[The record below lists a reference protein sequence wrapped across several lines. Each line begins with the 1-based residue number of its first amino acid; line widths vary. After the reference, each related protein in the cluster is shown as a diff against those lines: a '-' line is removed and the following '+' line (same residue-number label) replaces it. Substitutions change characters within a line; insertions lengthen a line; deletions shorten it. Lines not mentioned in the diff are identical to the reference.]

1 MSVLSKNQ
9 DNISKSKFKCY
20 FINNLRV
27 NLKYSKKSAISIYK
41 YKYDGFSKYY
51 FIISEG
57 LEYLEGLPLLQIHLF
72 LHNIPTQE
80 EKDNT
85 KHQI

>member
-27 NLKYSKKSAISIYK
+27 NLKYSKRFTNIKSNRRT
-41 YKYDGFSKYY
+41 GGNLSKG
-51 FIISEG
+51 IG
-57 LEYLEGLPLLQIHLF
+57 KQ
-72 LHNIPTQE
+72 
-80 EKDNT
+80 
-85 KHQI
+85 

>member
-9 DNISKSKFKCY
+9 DNISKSKFKSY

-27 NLKYSKKSAISIYK
+27 NLKYSKKSVISIYK

-51 FIISEG
+51 F
-57 LEYLEGLPLLQIHLF
+57 YNF
-72 LHNIPTQE
+72 
-80 EKDNT
+80 
-85 KHQI
+85 